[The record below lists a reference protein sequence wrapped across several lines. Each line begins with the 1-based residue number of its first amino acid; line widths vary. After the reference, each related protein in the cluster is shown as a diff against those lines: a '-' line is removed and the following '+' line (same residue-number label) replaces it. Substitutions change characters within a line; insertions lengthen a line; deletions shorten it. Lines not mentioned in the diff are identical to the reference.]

1 VAFGSTRKHCAPDL
15 DDEDGMREVATTTA
29 AEEMLSGGEALAR
42 MLHAHDAGPIFGM
55 GGFQLLPFYA
65 AVAAAG
71 LEHHLVNDERC
82 GAFMADGFA
91 RVSGRVGLCDATLG
105 PGATNLVTALVEAKN
120 AGIPLI
126 ALVGDTHREH
136 SGKGMTQEARQQLLL
151 EPACKAFL
159 RIEVG
164 RRIPELV
171 RRAYSIATSGRPG
184 PVVLDVPE
192 DISHGVYAFARD
204 EFYAD
209 SGGGAVPKWRVRPD
223 PEDVASAA
231 DLLRRA
237 RRPLILAG
245 GGVHLSRAY
254 AELEAFA
261 SDFGIPV
268 AHTMSGK
275 GAIACTHPL
284 SVGVFGRYSRTANA
298 LIKSSDCLLAV
309 GTKLGE
315 IATQRFALIPEAAP
329 LIQVDID
336 PEAIGLST
344 RVSAGLVA
352 DAGLALRD
360 LGAELA
366 EGRAEIHERLADY
379 RAEVLE
385 GSARWLAEV
394 TPRLTE
400 DERPTSVPRLVH
412 ELNRVMPPGSVL
424 VADGGFASHWTGLLY
439 DTKVAGRGFIADRGF
454 ASIGYGLPGGIGAR
468 LAAPAAT
475 PVVALTGDGGL
486 NMTLGELETAARLG
500 LPLTLVVV
508 NNAASGYVKALQHDM
523 YEAKYQSSDLTLLDF
538 AAIARELGWDGI
550 RVDAPDA
557 LPDALEAAILSPA
570 RPTLVDVRVTRDPS
584 KMLPGVDPR
593 VLQRRTASAS
603 H

>member
-1 VAFGSTRKHCAPDL
+1 VRSSPDL
-15 DDEDGMREVATTTA
+15 DDEDGMTEVATTTP
-29 AEEMLSGGEALAR
+29 AEETALELSGGEALAR
-42 MLHAHDAGPIFGM
+42 MLRAHDAGPIFGM
-55 GGFQLLPFYA
+55 GGFQLLPFYD
-65 AVAAAG
+65 AVSAAG

-105 PGATNLVTALVEAKN
+105 PGATNLVTALVEARN
-120 AGIPLI
+120 AGIPMI

-136 SGKGMTQEARQQLLL
+136 AGKGMTQEGRQQLML

-171 RRAYSIATSGRPG
+171 RRAYAIATSGRPG

-192 DISHGVYAFARD
+192 DISHGVYAFAHD

-209 SGGGAVPKWRVRPD
+209 PGGGAVPKWRSRPD
-223 PEDVASAA
+223 PEGIASAA
-231 DLLRRA
+231 DLLSHA

-245 GGVHLSRAY
+245 GGIHLSQAY
-254 AELEAFA
+254 AALESFA
-261 SDFGIPV
+261 SEFGIPV

-275 GAIACTHPL
+275 GAIACIHPL
-284 SVGVFGRYSRTANA
+284 SVGVFGRYSRTANE

-315 IATQRFALIPEAAP
+315 IATQRFTLIPEGVP

-336 PEAIGLST
+336 PDAIGLST
-344 RVSAGLVA
+344 RVSTGLLG
-352 DAGLALRD
+352 DAGLALQD
-360 LGAELA
+360 LGAQLA
-366 EGRAEIHERLADY
+366 PRRAEIHEQLAGY
-379 RAEVLE
+379 RAEVLD

-394 TPRLTE
+394 TPRLTD

-439 DTKVAGRGFIADRGF
+439 DTKVAGRGFVADRGF

-468 LAAPAAT
+468 LAAPRDT
-475 PVVALTGDGGL
+475 PVVGLTGDGGL

-500 LPLTLVVV
+500 RPLTLVVV

-550 RVDAPDA
+550 RVDDPDA
-557 LPDALEAAILSPA
+557 LPDALEAAILGPA